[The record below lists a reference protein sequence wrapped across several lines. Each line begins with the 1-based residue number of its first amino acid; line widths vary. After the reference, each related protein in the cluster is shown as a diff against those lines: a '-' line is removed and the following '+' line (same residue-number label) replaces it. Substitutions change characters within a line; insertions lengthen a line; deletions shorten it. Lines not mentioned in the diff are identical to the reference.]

1 MQLGFC
7 KDAQCNDH
15 IFTLRTVYE
24 KFVVKKKTKVISCFV
39 DFSKVFDCL
48 SREES

>member
-1 MQLGFC
+1 MSNTGRRDVLLC
-7 KDAQCNDH
+7 LTH
-15 IFTLRTVYE
+15 E